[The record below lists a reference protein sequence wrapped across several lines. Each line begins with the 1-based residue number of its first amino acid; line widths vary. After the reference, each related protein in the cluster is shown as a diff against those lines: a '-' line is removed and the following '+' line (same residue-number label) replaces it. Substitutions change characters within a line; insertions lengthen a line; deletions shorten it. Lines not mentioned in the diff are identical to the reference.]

1 MPATLA
7 LMTAVASQAVGQV
20 PSGTKVGTLNC
31 ELAPSVGFLV
41 GSHQPMRCRYTPEG
55 PFPPEFYEGV
65 INTIG
70 LDIGFTTGGVMTWAV
85 VAPTVGPPRGGLAGL
100 YVGAS
105 GDVTVGTGVGANV
118 LFGGSGRSIAL
129 QPLSVQGQT
138 GLDLTLGVS
147 GLELRQV
154 RWRGKWP
161 CLRRHCRDISEDH
174 IGSPLFVIIAS
185 ARQCS
190 DGGKD
195 FYGEYIVV
203 SPQSWW

>member
-1 MPATLA
+1 MLQRSLMPATLA

-85 VAPTVGPPRGGLAGL
+85 VAPTAGSPRGGLA
-100 YVGAS
+100 
-105 GDVTVGTGVGANV
+105 VTVGAGLGANV

-147 GLELRQV
+147 GLELRPV
-154 RWRGKWP
+154 R
-161 CLRRHCRDISEDH
+161 
-174 IGSPLFVIIAS
+174 
-185 ARQCS
+185 
-190 DGGKD
+190 
-195 FYGEYIVV
+195 
-203 SPQSWW
+203 

>member
-1 MPATLA
+1 MFKHPLVPATIA
-7 LMTAVASQAVGQV
+7 FMTAIASPAIGQA

-31 ELAPSVGFLV
+31 ELAPSIGFIV
-41 GSHQPMRCRYTPEG
+41 GSHQPMRCRYTPDG

-70 LDIGFTTGGVMTWAV
+70 LDIGFTSGGVMTWAV
-85 VAPTVGPPRGGLAGL
+85 VAPTVGPPRGGLAGV

-105 GDVTVGTGVGANV
+105 GNVTAGVGVGANV

-147 GLELRQV
+147 GLELRPV
-154 RWRGKWP
+154 G
-161 CLRRHCRDISEDH
+161 
-174 IGSPLFVIIAS
+174 
-185 ARQCS
+185 
-190 DGGKD
+190 
-195 FYGEYIVV
+195 
-203 SPQSWW
+203 